1 MRLIE
6 NRRAR
11 TVFLVLMLFTL
22 LAGDAWRYTLG
33 WLGFGIIAGLI
44 AAASVALLVV
54 QRARWRLNSL
64 PYPLLAFLALAA
76 LSIAWSFYPGASALG
91 VTSTWLTVTGGVAVA
106 VTYSWAEIV
115 RGLGIALRIV
125 LGLSVLFELVVSLFI
140 RRPVLPPVAQ
150 PGVDYAHLPDKIPL
164 MLFWSRNELFDGGK
178 IQGIVGNSALLSF
191 VALLGIIVIGIQ
203 LFEKSRRRRWTTAV
217 WLAVAVLC
225 FVLTRAATN
234 IVGLVVVLVVVAAVL
249 LVRRARTDRARGITY
264 GGIVVV
270 VLAGAAGALVF
281 WQQLLALLGK
291 SPDLTNRAT
300 IWHSVIELAQQRPV
314 FGWGWV
320 SYWVPWVAP
329 FNDLA
334 KNNGVRQLH
343 AHNAWLDVWLQLGI
357 LGLVVMGALVLS
369 TLARSWVFAIDRP
382 QSLPGRP
389 GALSSATLL
398 PLLVVVAL
406 LVQSVAESRMLVEYG
421 IFLLALMAIKT
432 KTDHRAESAARLS

>member
-11 TVFLVLMLFTL
+11 TVFLVVVLFTL

-54 QRARWRLNSL
+54 QRSRWRLNSL
-64 PYPLLAFLALAA
+64 PYPLLAFLVLAA

-91 VTSTWLTVTGGVAVA
+91 VLSTWLTVAGAAAVA
-106 VTYSWAEIV
+106 VTYSWTEIL
-115 RGLGIALRIV
+115 RGLGLALRLV
-125 LGLSVLFELVVSLFI
+125 LGLSVLFELVVSFFI
-140 RRPVLPPVAQ
+140 RHPVLPPIAQ
-150 PGVDYAHLPDKIPL
+150 PGIDYAHLPDKIPL
-164 MLFWSRNELFDGGK
+164 MLYWSRNELFDGGK

-191 VALLGIIVIGIQ
+191 VALLGIIVFGIQ
-203 LFEKSRRRRWTTAV
+203 LFDKSFRKRWSV
-217 WLAVAVLC
+217 LWLAVAVLC

-234 IVGLVVVLVVVAAVL
+234 IIGLVAVLVVVAAVL
-249 LVRRARTDRARGITY
+249 LVRRAATARGRGLTY

-270 VLAGAAGALVF
+270 VLAGAGAALAF
-281 WQQLLALLGK
+281 SQQLLQLLGK
-291 SPDLTNRAT
+291 TPDLTNRAE
-300 IWHSVIELAQQRPV
+300 IWNSVIGLAQQRPV

-329 FNDLA
+329 FDHLA
-334 KNNGVRQLH
+334 ENNGVRQLH

-357 LGLVVMGALVLS
+357 LGIVVLGALVLS
-369 TLARSWVFAIDRP
+369 TLARSWAYAVDRP

-389 GALSSATLL
+389 GALTSATLL

-406 LVQSVAESRMLVEYG
+406 LVQSVAESRLLVEYG
-421 IFLLALMAIKT
+421 MFLLALAAIKT
-432 KTDHRAESAARLS
+432 KMGDRDELARP

>member
-11 TVFLVLMLFTL
+11 TVFLVVVLFTL

-54 QRARWRLNSL
+54 QRSRWRLNSL
-64 PYPLLAFLALAA
+64 PYPLLAFLVLAA

-91 VTSTWLTVTGGVAVA
+91 VLSTWLTVAGAAAVA
-106 VTYSWAEIV
+106 VTYSWTEIL
-115 RGLGIALRIV
+115 RGLGLALRLV
-125 LGLSVLFELVVSLFI
+125 LGLSVLFELVVSFFT
-140 RRPVLPPVAQ
+140 RHPVLPPIAQ
-150 PGVDYAHLPDKIPL
+150 PGIDYAHLPDKIPL
-164 MLFWSRNELFDGGK
+164 MLYWSRNELFDGGK

-191 VALLGIIVIGIQ
+191 VALLGIIVFGIQ
-203 LFEKSRRRRWTTAV
+203 LFDKSFRKRWSV
-217 WLAVAVLC
+217 LWLAVAVLC

-234 IVGLVVVLVVVAAVL
+234 IIGLAAVLVVVAAVL
-249 LVRRARTDRARGITY
+249 LVRRAATARGRGLTY

-270 VLAGAAGALVF
+270 VLAGAGTALAF
-281 WQQLLALLGK
+281 SQQLLQLLGK
-291 SPDLTNRAT
+291 TPDLTNRAE
-300 IWHSVIELAQQRPV
+300 IWNSVIGLAQQRPV

-329 FNDLA
+329 FDHLA
-334 KNNGVRQLH
+334 ENNGVRQLH

-357 LGLVVMGALVLS
+357 LGIVVLGALVLS
-369 TLARSWVFAIDRP
+369 TLARSWAYAVDRP

-389 GALSSATLL
+389 GALTSATLL

-406 LVQSVAESRMLVEYG
+406 LVQSVAESRLLVEYG
-421 IFLLALMAIKT
+421 MFLLALAAIKT
-432 KTDHRAESAARLS
+432 KMGDRDELARP